1 LSKALKKI
9 SALNGLGKKGGIMPF
24 VYVVM
29 VEGRTK
35 EQKAK
40 LARRFTDDMVEILE
54 VGEESV
60 HIAFQELP
68 RENFT
73 WRGLLLTEKPK

>member
-1 LSKALKKI
+1 
-9 SALNGLGKKGGIMPF
+9 MPF
-24 VYVVM
+24 VHVVM
-29 VEGRTK
+29 VEGRSK

-40 LARRFTDDMVEILE
+40 IARRFTDDMIE
-54 VGEESV
+54 VLGVNEESV
-60 HIAFQELP
+60 HIAFHELP

>member
-1 LSKALKKI
+1 
-9 SALNGLGKKGGIMPF
+9 MPF
-24 VYVVM
+24 VQIIM

-40 LARRFTDDMVEILE
+40 IARRFTDDMVEILG
-54 VGEESV
+54 VSEEAV
-60 HIAFQELP
+60 HIAFHEEP

-73 WRGLLLTEKPK
+73 WKGLLLTEKPK

>member
-1 LSKALKKI
+1 
-9 SALNGLGKKGGIMPF
+9 MPL
-24 VYVVM
+24 VHIVM
-29 VEGRTK
+29 AEGRSK

-40 LARRFTDDMVEILE
+40 LARRLTDDMVDIL
-54 VGEESV
+54 GISEEAV
-60 HIAFQELP
+60 HIAFHELP